1 MNKIDKVFLTFVILL
16 LIFLI
21 VCQQIAIRRN
31 SNNELNDK
39 IERLENTI
47 DSISKT
53 RDSIVV
59 VIKEV
64 DNKIEKNNQ
73 NYEKVVDSIIS
84 NPDSINRIYIDSYI
98 KHYIDRITSD
108 RHH

>member
-1 MNKIDKVFLTFVILL
+1 MNKIDKIFLTFISLL
-16 LIFLI
+16 LAVLLI
-21 VCQQIAIRRN
+21 TQQRFIRN
-31 SNNELNDK
+31 KNNNLDET

-47 DSISKT
+47 DSISRN

-59 VIKEV
+59 IIKEV
-64 DNKIEKNNQ
+64 DNKLEKNNQ

-84 NPDSINRIYIDSYI
+84 NPDSINRIYIDNYV